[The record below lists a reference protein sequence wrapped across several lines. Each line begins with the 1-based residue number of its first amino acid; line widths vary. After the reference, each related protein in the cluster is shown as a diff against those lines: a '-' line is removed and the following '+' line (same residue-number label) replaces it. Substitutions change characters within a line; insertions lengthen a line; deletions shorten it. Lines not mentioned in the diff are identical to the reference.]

1 MNKKELVKKW
11 QDKIEESERDGQM
24 LFRVQ
29 AHSNYIII
37 RDNKPE
43 KALEKLKEQYKKYG
57 GMGIAMFIKE
67 GMDDL
72 EELIKNEI

>member
-1 MNKKELVKKW
+1 MTTKKQLVKKW
-11 QDKIEESERDGQM
+11 QDKVEESKSDGQM
-24 LFRVQ
+24 LWAVQ
-29 AHSNYIII
+29 AQSNFIII

-57 GMGIAMFIKE
+57 DMGIAMFIKE

-72 EELIKNEI
+72 EKLIKNE